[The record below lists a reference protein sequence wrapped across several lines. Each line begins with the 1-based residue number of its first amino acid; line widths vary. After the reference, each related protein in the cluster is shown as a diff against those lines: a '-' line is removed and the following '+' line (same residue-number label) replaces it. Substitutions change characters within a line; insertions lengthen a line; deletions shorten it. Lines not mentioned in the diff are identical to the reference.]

1 MEFAMITTST
11 STPSPGPTVPDPD
24 SVSPGVAGFVVVFVL
39 AIVTWLLMR
48 NMTGRLRRMRL
59 REEQAYRD
67 ANEPP
72 PAEDDSTPPP
82 SAT

>member
-1 MEFAMITTST
+1 MELAAITTST
-11 STPSPGPTVPDPD
+11 TTPSPGPTVPDPN
-24 SVSPGVAGFVVVFVL
+24 SVTPGVGGFVVVFAL

-48 NMTGRLRRMRL
+48 NMTGRLRRMRM

-72 PAEDDSTPPP
+72 PTEADTTSG
-82 SAT
+82 